1 MAEANIKAEYRL
13 KTRHA
18 SARAFRRQG
27 KVPAVYYFHR
37 EDPVN
42 LLVDEKELRRIIGSD
57 INIINVEFPDGNI
70 KKTIFRE
77 IQRDPVDHRLLHV
90 DLMGISLTEKVRLSI
105 PIVLRGTPAGVRE
118 GGILEHLLREVEIEG
133 LPLNLPE
140 HLEIDVSSMNIGD
153 TMTLEDIP
161 VGDYKFV
168 ADIHH
173 VVANVVQPK
182 VVKEESAVEEELMEG
197 EKAEEGETEKEE
209 TKQEG

>member
-1 MAEANIKAEYRL
+1 MAEAKIKAEYRE
-13 KTRHA
+13 KIRHG
-18 SARAFRRQG
+18 SAKVYRRQG
-27 KVPAVYYFHR
+27 KVPAVYYFHQ

-57 INIINVEFPDGNI
+57 INIINVEFPDGNM

-105 PIVLRGTPAGVRE
+105 PIILKGTPAGVRE

-140 HLEIDVSSMNIGD
+140 HLEIDVSSLNIGD
-153 TMTLEDIP
+153 TMTLEDVT

-168 ADIHH
+168 ADVHH
-173 VVANVVQPK
+173 VIANVVQPK
-182 VVKEESAVEEELMEG
+182 VVKESVAEEEMMEG
-197 EKAEEGETEKEE
+197 EAAEEGEADKEE
-209 TKQEG
+209 TQEEE